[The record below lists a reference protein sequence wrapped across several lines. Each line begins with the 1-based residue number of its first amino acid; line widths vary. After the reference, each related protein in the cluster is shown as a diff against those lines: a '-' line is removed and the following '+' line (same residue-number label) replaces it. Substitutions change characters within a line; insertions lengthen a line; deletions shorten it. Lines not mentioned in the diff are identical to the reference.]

1 MPDPM
6 LSPVTCALPG
16 EAVAGFQNVLLVDAP
31 FVDTVWRLREAIEA
45 ADFWIL
51 QEINYQ
57 LYLKRGGYE
66 VAPMRQL
73 LFFHPRFTTRILEAD
88 SAALLETPLK
98 IAILELPVGPV
109 QVRWADTTAA
119 FTRYGNAALTD
130 LGRELG
136 ATCREIAN
144 ATLLRNG
151 SPSF

>member
-1 MPDPM
+1 VPHPM
-6 LSPVTCALPG
+6 LSPVTCAMPG
-16 EAVAGFQNVLLVDAP
+16 KAVAGFQNVLLVDAP

-57 LYLKRGGYE
+57 LHLKRGGNE
-66 VAPMRQL
+66 VAPMRLL
-73 LFFHPRFTTRILEAD
+73 LFFHPRFARRILEAD

-98 IAILELPVGPV
+98 IAILELPAGPV
-109 QVRWADTTAA
+109 QVRWADPTAA
-119 FTRYGNAALTD
+119 FARYNNAALND

-136 ATCREIAN
+136 AVCDEIAN

-151 SPSF
+151 PPSV